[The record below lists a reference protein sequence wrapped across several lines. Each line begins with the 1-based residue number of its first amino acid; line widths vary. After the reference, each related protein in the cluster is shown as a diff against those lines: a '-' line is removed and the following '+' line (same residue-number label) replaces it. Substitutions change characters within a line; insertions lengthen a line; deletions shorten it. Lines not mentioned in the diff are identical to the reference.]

1 MGTHSAIAR
10 RLSPEIIQYGNV
22 INDGYLDYVGCT
34 LACYYDSPESV
45 EQLFSLGQLE
55 SLGAPGTENKSC
67 ILDLM
72 SGTFCTRQMNGYYP
86 HEICKGENN
95 IDPKIIF
102 TDYYYIY
109 ELDKK
114 WYYIKPGRGM
124 QKIPLSYVIDRMQY
138 LNDHPESRPEF
149 LKDNSNDLCVR
160 YEMDMAYIKE
170 ILFEYPK
177 KDMNYKR
184 ILDSSEMNIE
194 ETYDAL
200 RKEEFPLSRLFEQ
213 HAKVLSYFDSW
224 SVFVV
229 DECTKPPA
237 KVLLRKKTDKHE
249 ETYLWKD

>member
-34 LACYYDSPESV
+34 LACHYNSPETV

-102 TDYYYIY
+102 TDYYLSMNLTKNGIISSLAR
-109 ELDKK
+109 ECKK
-114 WYYIKPGRGM
+114 Y
-124 QKIPLSYVIDRMQY
+124 
-138 LNDHPESRPEF
+138 
-149 LKDNSNDLCVR
+149 R
-160 YEMDMAYIKE
+160 YPM
-170 ILFEYPK
+170 
-177 KDMNYKR
+177 
-184 ILDSSEMNIE
+184 
-194 ETYDAL
+194 
-200 RKEEFPLSRLFEQ
+200 
-213 HAKVLSYFDSW
+213 
-224 SVFVV
+224 
-229 DECTKPPA
+229 
-237 KVLLRKKTDKHE
+237 LLIACSI
-249 ETYLWKD
+249 